1 MVGWH
6 PRLKD
11 MSFTK
16 VNELLMDREGWC
28 ADVDGLQRVDGV
40 TELKAITGLFP
51 GEKMELRCEP

>member
-11 MSFTK
+11 MSFMK

-28 ADVDGLQRVDGV
+28 AEVHGFK
-40 TELKAITGLFP
+40 ELMG
-51 GEKMELRCEP
+51 